1 MRHSKDR
8 LDGQTPDVCRIVR
21 GGPRSIE
28 ARIVSGTTFSDIHT
42 MYRTPLHLLPL
53 LSLMFFSSACT
64 VSDPPVTRIGVIG
77 TTSGLVEGE
86 LGPEGSVIY
95 RDIPFAEPPEGD
107 RRWAAPVTR
116 MSPDHQ
122 ITPFDEPVMCPQPQS
137 YASGGAA
144 GNYLGSED
152 CLYLDIYTPGASAEA
167 GDWPVMLWIH
177 GGSNVSGHKGTYD
190 FSRLAVREQVVVVV
204 INYRLGPF
212 GWFAHPALNGADL
225 NSPALANFGT
235 LDMLQALSWTQQN
248 IEAFSGDA
256 GNVTVFGESAGGRNV
271 FSLLASPLAEGL
283 FHRAIA
289 QSGHVRSVTPEQA
302 YNESKQDPM
311 VDRASWEVVGALGLD
326 SSNVDAE
333 ALRGVSASDL
343 LSAYFELDEDHIQP
357 LVIRDGVVIPEE
369 GILAALANP
378 EYAKNIPVMAGTT
391 RDEIT
396 LWLGLSRYFVDVSY
410 PLTRL
415 LPAKIRIKDPAL
427 YAFWVDM
434 RSRGWKLGAV
444 DDPFAAMSQAGY
456 DNLYAYRF
464 DWDEQPDNYFVRFSQ
479 VLGASHA
486 SEIAFLMGSPMY
498 GAIGDYM
505 YPDSDSA
512 REMTDIMMTAWGAFA
527 RGGSPALPDRSAWP
541 RYDTEAPAFMRLDV
555 GAALGVSDDVPTH
568 DELLARVAASQD
580 MSELEQCLLVW
591 ELATAVGI
599 PSYDSYDRWQEGRCS
614 AVDAPAEN
622 RRIRE
627 ALEAEY
633 GSVYFSG

>member
-1 MRHSKDR
+1 MYQTQLR
-8 LDGQTPDVCRIVR
+8 LLGV
-21 GGPRSIE
+21 
-28 ARIVSGTTFSDIHT
+28 
-42 MYRTPLHLLPL
+42 
-53 LSLMFFSSACT
+53 LSLISFSAACA
-64 VSDPPVTRIGVIG
+64 VSDSPDAGHDGIP
-77 TTSGLVEGE
+77 TTSGVVQGE
-86 LGPEGSVIY
+86 AGPEGSVIY
-95 RDIPFAEPPEGD
+95 RDIPFAEPPEGE

-116 MSPDHQ
+116 VSPDHQ
-122 ITPFDEPVMCPQPQS
+122 IAPFDEPVMCPQPQS
-137 YASGGAA
+137 MASGGAD
-144 GNYLGSED
+144 GDYLGSED
-152 CLYLDIYTPGASAEA
+152 CLYLDIYTPGSPAEA
-167 GDWPVMLWIH
+167 RDWPVMLWIH

-190 FSRLAVREQVVVVV
+190 FSRLAAREQVVVVV

-235 LDMLQALSWTQQN
+235 LDMLEALSWTQQN

-289 QSGHVRSVTPEQA
+289 QSGHVRSVTLEQA
-302 YNESKQDPM
+302 YNEAKQDPM
-311 VDRASWEVVGALGLD
+311 VDRGSWEVVDALGLD
-326 SSNVDAE
+326 SSNVDGE
-333 ALRGVSASDL
+333 ALRGIAASDL
-343 LSAYFELDEDHIQP
+343 LSAYYELDEDHIQP
-357 LVIRDGVVIPEE
+357 LVIRDGVVIPEV
-369 GILAALANP
+369 GILAALADPNS
-378 EYAKNIPVMAGTT
+378 AKRIPVMAGTT

-464 DWDEQPDNYFVRFSQ
+464 DWDEQPDNYFVPFSQ

-498 GAIGDYM
+498 GAIGGYM

-512 REMTDIMMTAWGAFA
+512 REMTDVMMTAWGAFA
-527 RGGSPALPDRSAWP
+527 RDGVPVLPDGSAWP
-541 RYDTEAPAFMRLDV
+541 PYNAEAPAFMRLDV

-568 DELLARVAASQD
+568 DELLDRVAASVV

-591 ELATAVGI
+591 ELATAVGV
-599 PSYDSYDRWQEGRCS
+599 PRYDSYRQWQDGRCS
-614 AVDAPAEN
+614 DVDAPAEQ